1 MHFFAQGPLQAG
13 FIAYLLQIDPDP
25 RVMHPHFDSPLEA
38 LTTQTPTSP
47 PPLSLQGLVDLGKY
61 TRYDKL
67 LNLLCILHNI

>member
-47 PPLSLQGLVDLGKY
+47 PPSLS
-61 TRYDKL
+61 TRFGRSWKVYKV
-67 LNLLCILHNI
+67 